1 MCLPT
6 FQVLL
11 QTKKME
17 QPFHYLTCLSKSL
30 LYKRKRIDS
39 KTGSEVLFT
48 QCSHK
53 YGRLKIM
60 ARTKPPS
67 DKELKIRLPKN
78 ELELLEAYCIKHGKT
93 KTEVLREWIR
103 SLKLDS

>member
-1 MCLPT
+1 MP
-6 FQVLL
+6 V
-11 QTKKME
+11 K
-17 QPFHYLTCLSKSL
+17 LSQNFVHT
-30 LYKRKRIDS
+30 LYPQDD
-39 KTGSEVLFT
+39 
-48 QCSHK
+48 
-53 YGRLKIM
+53 RLKIM

-78 ELELLEAYCIKHGKT
+78 ELELLEAYCTKHGKT